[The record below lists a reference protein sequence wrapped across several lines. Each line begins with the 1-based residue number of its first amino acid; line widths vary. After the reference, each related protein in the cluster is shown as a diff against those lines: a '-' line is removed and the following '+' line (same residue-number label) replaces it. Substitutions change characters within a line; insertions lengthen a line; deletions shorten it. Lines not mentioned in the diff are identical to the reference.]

1 MAFQPFGYHVLI
13 QSRMPLVDA
22 KLAIKRRKKGWFD
35 PKNGARG
42 WILGPFIC
50 LWWSGINSQ
59 GPMMLGILT
68 GDSRSSQLKARAGS
82 DLNGTIWVTFLTIM
96 ILPILISQAD
106 QWPQNIQQFVL
117 VGLVFGLGVPLTLW
131 MASKDK
137 REAEPLVKF
146 MRDVLTPER
155 KASRKARQSVSI
167 SKKLKIDLSGDVLKG
182 RMTANRLHD
191 SLLDVGP
198 HGFLI
203 LSAAPDVYI
212 QTAFKNGG
220 YVIEERKG
228 GSMHF
233 EALRADDDTASES
246 IPHNIFTFDEVYQ
259 TLLAFATDAPTPD
272 FLRWQRMY
280 L

>member
-50 LWWSGINSQ
+50 FWWSGINSQ

-106 QWPQNIQQFVL
+106 KWPQNIQQLVL

-233 EALRADDDTASES
+233 EALRADDGTASES